1 MFIFDGSARVKNKGV
16 AYSAIL
22 WKLPEWTIVAAISE
36 FAENLTINEA
46 EYRGLLLGLIYWL
59 IRLKGG
65 RSFVVTRTW

>member
-46 EYRGLLLGLIYWL
+46 EYRGLLLVLDL
-59 IRLKGG
+59 MADQTRG
-65 RSFVVTRTW
+65 RVIICGDSW